1 MGYGEKYLEKI
12 PLPAAVMTK
21 NEKDMNRLSL
31 LLSLPVGNSLR
42 KAAFHDW
49 KGVMTCNLAAW
60 RPDLIAING
69 FDEDYSGWGL
79 EDADLVI
86 RLIRYG
92 IDRKSGLFLLP
103 VLHLWHQK
111 NDRSSLSGNH
121 ERFRDLMNSDRV
133 RASRGVNQY
142 L

>member
-1 MGYGEKYLEKI
+1 
-12 PLPAAVMTK
+12 
-21 NEKDMNRLSL
+21 
-31 LLSLPVGNSLR
+31 
-42 KAAFHDW
+42 
-49 KGVMTCNLAAW
+49 MTCNLAAW

-92 IDRKSGLFLLP
+92 IDRKAGFFIAGSPSLAS
-103 VLHLWHQK
+103 K